1 MITTAK
7 YFPSYKSTVQNSVKF
22 FLFAG
27 VAWFLLHEILNA
39 KQTYSI
45 FSGTTDSFSL
55 LILTFV
61 VLGVPVNWFL
71 ESLKWHYLMNSSGVK
86 LSRHDAFKSTL
97 AGAAVSTL
105 LPNRI
110 GESVGRIF
118 WLPGKDKLAG
128 AVQST
133 LGGIAQLCVTL
144 SAGATLLPLYLI
156 FNTDLQGHLIM
167 AVSSAGIILAGLS
180 VFFLFKL
187 PQIRLSTFKNIPGSK
202 WLEKIQQSL
211 QQAKKNT
218 LRRVLLISAAR
229 YVVFSLQFAAVLIVF
244 VDSLSFISALGSVAV
259 IYLVTTA
266 VPSFTLAELGIRE
279 SAAVLLISPFS
290 DESAAVIFATFFIW
304 CINIA
309 VPSLFGLYFAVMR
322 KNLISKST

>member
-1 MITTAK
+1 MITASK
-7 YFPSYKSTVQNSVKF
+7 YFHSNKVTVQNSVKF
-22 FLFAG
+22 LLFVG
-27 VAWFLLHEILNA
+27 VAWFLLHEFFNA
-39 KQTYSI
+39 EQTYSI
-45 FSGTTDSFSL
+45 FPGTNSVMRM
-55 LILTFV
+55 LILTVV
-61 VLGVPVNWFL
+61 VLGVPLNWYL
-71 ESLKWHYLMNSSGVK
+71 ESLKWHYLMNASGVN
-86 LSRHDAFKSTL
+86 LSRQDAFKSTL
-97 AGAAVSTL
+97 AGAAVSTV
-105 LPNRI
+105 LPNRV
-110 GESVGRIF
+110 GESLGRIF
-118 WLPGKDKLAG
+118 WLPGHHKLAG
-128 AVQST
+128 AVQSA

-144 SAGATLLPLYLI
+144 SAGAALLPLYLI
-156 FNTDLQGHLIM
+156 FNTDLQGHLIT
-167 AVSSAGIILAGLS
+167 AVSSTGIILAGLS

-244 VDSLSFISALGSVAV
+244 VDSLSFISALGCVAV

-279 SAAVLLISPFS
+279 SVAVLLISPFS